1 MTIDYHSRRSKV
13 YELLASRKLDS
24 CVILGL
30 ENLRFLSG
38 FTGTA
43 GALVLGEGFA
53 AFLTDSRYVTQAHSQ
68 VNADLIIEYKQPA
81 EGIVAQLKAR
91 GGERIGFEG
100 ALSYQQ
106 VQDLREKGG
115 AGWTWDALNDEL
127 TVLRA
132 VKSDVEIALMREAAR
147 LNAEAFGE
155 TLSLI
160 RPGVSEREVALQLE
174 FALKKRG
181 AEEKAFDFI
190 VASGERGAL
199 PHGVASDR
207 LLQDGELVTIDF
219 GCRVNGY
226 HSDETVTLALGEPPA
241 VMQEVYAVVLEAHDR
256 AIEAVAPGIALAELD
271 HLARNV
277 IQDAGYGEYFG
288 HGLGHGVGLNV
299 HEQPT
304 VSPRSRMTAAEGMV
318 ITIEPGIYLPDQG
331 GVRIE
336 DMVLVTAE
344 GSSVLT
350 TLPKQY
356 RNIATC

>member
-1 MTIDYHSRRSKV
+1 VTIDYHSRRSKV
-13 YELLASRKLDS
+13 YKLLASRKLDS
-24 CVILGL
+24 CVILGS

-43 GALVLGEGFA
+43 GTLVMGEGRTV
-53 AFLTDSRYVTQAHSQ
+53 FLTDSRYVTQAHSQ
-68 VNADLIIEYKQPA
+68 VDADLIVEYKQPTD
-81 EGIVAQLKAR
+81 GVIAQLNAL
-91 GGERIGFEG
+91 GYERIGFEG
-100 ALSYQQ
+100 SLSFQQ
-106 VQDLREKGG
+106 VQDLRDKGDVN
-115 AGWTWDALNDEL
+115 WTWEALNEEL

-132 VKSDVEIALMREAAR
+132 IKSDAEIALLREAAR
-147 LNAEAFGE
+147 LNAEAFE
-155 TLSLI
+155 EILPLI
-160 RPGVSEREVALQLE
+160 RPGVSEREISLQLE

-190 VASGERGAL
+190 VASGQRGAL

-226 HSDETVTLALGEPPA
+226 HSDETVTLAVGKPDA
-241 VMQEVYAVVLEAHDR
+241 VMQEVYAVVLDAHDR
-256 AIEAVAPGIALAELD
+256 AIEAVAPGIALSELD
-271 HLARNV
+271 QVSRNV

-288 HGLGHGVGLNV
+288 HGLGHGVGLSV

-304 VSPRSRMTAAEGMV
+304 VSPRSKATAEAGMV
-318 ITIEPGIYLPDQG
+318 ITIEPGIYLPGQG

-350 TLPKQY
+350 SLPKQY
-356 RNIATC
+356 RTIATC